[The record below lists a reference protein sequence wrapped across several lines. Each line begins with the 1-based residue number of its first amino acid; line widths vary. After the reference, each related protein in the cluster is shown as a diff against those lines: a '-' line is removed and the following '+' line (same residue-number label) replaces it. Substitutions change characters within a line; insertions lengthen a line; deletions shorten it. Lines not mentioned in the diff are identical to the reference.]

1 MEFNVNFEILFF
13 LMLAGFIAA
22 FIDSIVGGGGLIS
35 LPALLW
41 AGLPPA
47 VALGTNKMAAVM
59 GAFTSTVYYLRS
71 GKIDFKILK
80 YLFPITF
87 FGSVLG
93 VYIVSLIS
101 SEFLRPLVVIM
112 LVVVTIYSLVRK
124 DWGGESTYE
133 GMTVKRA
140 LIASVAFW
148 AFGFYD
154 GFFGPGTGSFM
165 MFFFLCIGFDFI
177 SSAANARILNF
188 ASGIAATLAFAYLD
202 LINYAYALPMGIAMI
217 IGAFLGTKAA
227 LTNGTKL
234 VRPLFIV
241 VTAILIGKQ
250 LIELFK

>member
-1 MEFNVNFEILFF
+1 MEINVNYEVLFF

-22 FIDSIVGGGGLIS
+22 FLDSIVGGGGLVS

-47 VALGTNKMAAVM
+47 VALGTNKMSSVM
-59 GAFTSTVYYLRS
+59 GAFTSTVFYMRS

-87 FGSVLG
+87 FASMLG
-93 VYIVSLIS
+93 VYVVSLMS

-112 LVVVTIYSLVRK
+112 LVVVTVYSLFRK
-124 DWGGESTYE
+124 DWGGEATYS
-133 GMTVKRA
+133 GMTPKRK
-140 LIASVAFW
+140 LVAMAAFL

-165 MFFFLCIGFDFI
+165 LFFFLCIGFDFI
-177 SSAANARILNF
+177 GSAANGRILNF
-188 ASGIAATLAFAYLD
+188 ASGIAATISFAYLG
-202 LINYAYALPMGIAMI
+202 LINYVYALPMGLVMI
-217 IGAFLGTKAA
+217 LGAFIGTKVA
-227 LTNGTKL
+227 LTKGAKF

-241 VTAILIGKQ
+241 VTVVLIGKQ